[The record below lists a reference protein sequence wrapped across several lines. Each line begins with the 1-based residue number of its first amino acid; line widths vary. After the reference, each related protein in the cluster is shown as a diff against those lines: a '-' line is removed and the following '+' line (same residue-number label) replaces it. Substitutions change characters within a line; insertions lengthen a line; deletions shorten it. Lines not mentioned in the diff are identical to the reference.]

1 MIALATA
8 YAAGLVSTVNPCGF
22 AMLPAYL
29 GYFLGLE
36 DGANPGKRALRVGGV
51 VSLGF
56 LVVFGIMGVLIVSGL
71 RSLVD
76 WIPWAALVVG
86 VGLIGMGIYTWTGR
100 YVGLRLPSIEA
111 KTDNRSDR
119 SVFVF
124 GVSYAVASLSCTLPI
139 FLTLVAGTFTQSSF
153 AAGMAAFLAYGAG
166 MATVLLAITVGIAF
180 GKDSLLKR
188 IRRMAPHLSKISGA
202 VLVLAGGFIVWY
214 WATILASGAVALSD
228 SGVVRSIDEV
238 SAFLTNFVANRT
250 GWVAG
255 GALLIVVAGALFARR
270 PRTDAQ
276 VSAPLEGGAGRAK
289 RGLMG

>member
-29 GYFLGLE
+29 GYFLGIE
-36 DGANPGKRALRVGGV
+36 DGANPARRALRVGGV

-56 LVVFGIMGVLIVSGL
+56 LVVFGLMGVLIVSGL

-86 VGLIGMGIYTWTGR
+86 VGLIGVGIYTWTGR
-100 YVGLRLPSIEA
+100 YVGVRLPSIEA
-111 KTDNRSDR
+111 KTDSRSDR

-153 AAGMAAFLAYGAG
+153 VAGLAAFLAYGAG

-180 GKDSLLKR
+180 GKDSLIKR
-188 IRRMAPHLSKISGA
+188 IRSLAPHLSKVSGA
-202 VLVLAGGFIVWY
+202 VLFLAGVFIVWY
-214 WATILASGAVALSD
+214 WATILSSGAVALSD
-228 SGVVRSIDEV
+228 SGLVRSIDEV
-238 SAFLTNFVANRT
+238 SAFFTNFVANRT

-255 GALLIVVAGALFARR
+255 AAVLVVLGGLRASRPKPKPGADEPIESARSLKSE
-270 PRTDAQ
+270 
-276 VSAPLEGGAGRAK
+276 V
-289 RGLMG
+289 